1 MGNTVI
7 ALDAMGG
14 DNAPDIVVHGAAKI
28 LRKRND
34 VKFLL
39 YGDEQRLAA
48 LIDKHGITQRNRLDI
63 VHTSLVIG
71 SDAKPSLA
79 FRKHKGSSMH
89 LAISAIAEGKAAGM
103 VSAGNTGALMVIS
116 RFALGVLPG
125 VKRPAIITYIPT
137 MHGASVMLDLGANV
151 DCDSQE
157 LMQFAIM
164 GSAFASLS
172 KDNPSVALLN
182 IGSEDTK
189 GNRVVKDANSLL
201 QSCNINFQGYIE
213 ANEIMKGKIDVI
225 VCDGFVGN
233 IALKMA
239 EGTLQFFGRMSKR
252 HFSRSWLSKLGALVA
267 GNGLKQF
274 AKMMDIRT
282 YDGAM
287 LLGLNGVVVKSHGSG
302 DGVAFASSI
311 EVALDAISNGV
322 SDKIVSKISN
332 V

>member
-1 MGNTVI
+1 MVSTVI

-14 DNAPDIVVHGAAKI
+14 DNAPDIVIHGAIKV
-28 LRKRND
+28 LHKRND
-34 VKFLL
+34 ARFLL

-48 LIDKHGITQRNRLDI
+48 LIDRYGVAQRDRLDI
-63 VHTSLVIG
+63 VHTSLVIE

-79 FRKHKGSSMH
+79 FRKHKNSSMY

-116 RFALGVLPG
+116 RFVLGVLPG
-125 VKRPAIITYIPT
+125 VKRPAIVTYIPT
-137 MHGASVMLDLGANV
+137 MHGASIMLDLGANV

-157 LMQFAIM
+157 LVQFAIM
-164 GSAFASLS
+164 GSAFASLY
-172 KDNPSVALLN
+172 KDSPSVALLN
-182 IGSEDTK
+182 IGAEDTK
-189 GNRVVKDANSLL
+189 GNKVVKNANSLL
-201 QSCNINFQGYIE
+201 QSYNINFQGYIE
-213 ANEIMKGKIDVI
+213 ANEIMKGKADVI

-239 EGTLQFFGRMSKR
+239 EGTAQFLRQMLKY
-252 HFSRSWLSKLGALVA
+252 HFSRSWLTKLGALLA
-267 GNGLKQF
+267 GSGLRQFKQ
-274 AKMMDIRT
+274 MTDMSV

-302 DGVAFASSI
+302 DEVAFASSI
-311 EVALDAISNGV
+311 EVALDAIS
-322 SDKIVSKISN
+322 SDVGGKIVGKISN